1 MSPYKLFLFVAVSFF
16 AWAVHAQE
24 QVVHHHPAQT
34 LMANH
39 FRVEV
44 SYISWKEFAE
54 VEPAA
59 TQPKT
64 YSDFI
69 GNALTAE
76 YEHYFHP
83 RLGAIAEGSLMF
95 GQANLGSIPNYQA
108 GNVRWWG
115 LRASYRGVYRFST
128 QIGSSIGALIL
139 NRQIDYPSQTG
150 VTDVKSGAQ
159 VNYGLIADLTYQL
172 TPNWLIRQEIGGLF
186 IKASTLW
193 SIGLGYR
200 F

>member
-1 MSPYKLFLFVAVSFF
+1 MCLYKFILFFVINVFVMTA
-16 AWAVHAQE
+16 HAQE
-24 QVVHHHPAQT
+24 QVVHRRPAQA

-44 SYISWKEFAE
+44 SYISWKEFAD

-69 GNALTAE
+69 GNALTGE
-76 YEHYFHP
+76 YEHYFLP
-83 RLGAIAEGSLMF
+83 RWGAVAEGSLMF
-95 GQANLGSIPNYQA
+95 GQANLGAIPNYQA

-115 LRASYRGVYRFST
+115 IRASYRGVYRFST
-128 QIGSSIGALIL
+128 QVASSAGVLVL

-172 TPNWLIRQEIGGLF
+172 TPSWLIRQEIGGLF
-186 IKASTLW
+186 VKASTLW